1 MADMCGTGGAGGRP
15 LGGGGAP
22 DHPDQGGAGQALL
35 PPLLRHHHP
44 RPLDPDR
51 AALDDHNRWL
61 QTFMYLKEILS
72 IDMGLFSVHHYP
84 KENLQELS
92 SIFCKIFDPD
102 MSPLAFELEDM
113 YKYGQ
118 QPQWLQCLEILTP
131 TLHLDSSL
139 CGWSVPLP
147 SSSARWRSGSRL
159 SATSGSSFRW
169 RCSVLLSPSIT
180 YLTLPPARSCSA
192 CTARRWA
199 AWRRWMRLG
208 AS

>member
-1 MADMCGTGGAGGRP
+1 MGGHWEVAAPQTTLIKEGLVRLSCLLSFDIITLDLWTQIAPHWMVTIGG
-15 LGGGGAP
+15 
-22 DHPDQGGAGQALL
+22 
-35 PPLLRHHHP
+35 
-44 RPLDPDR
+44 
-51 AALDDHNRWL
+51 
-61 QTFMYLKEILS
+61 YLKKILS
-72 IDMGLFSVHHYP
+72 IDMRLFSVHHYP

-131 TLHLDSSL
+131 TLLHLDSSL

-169 RCSVLLSPSIT
+169 RCSVLLSP
-180 YLTLPPARSCSA
+180 A
-192 CTARRWA
+192 
-199 AWRRWMRLG
+199 
-208 AS
+208 